1 MGRLGSTFFGE
12 LRFGQETS
20 RFYRTSTVHSDGIFA
35 GSDRVLSLNRQAAA
49 WAELFILETAR
60 TDDNVRRAEAYAS
73 ALYADATR
81 DPIEKSRVGTVW
93 KARSR
98 TRTTADLGLNR
109 SPTTLV
115 NSVEAV
121 NSRVADFPRS
131 TTAYSVSSESTTNR
145 TLTVPRAADT
155 PVAALYADSTRAPYT
170 KSRGAS
176 MFASPAQVIADR
188 DQQLSPRQAET
199 YVQKTITGASG
210 SLKLIRQSQFFLN
223 GSWTESDRQFIFAE
237 PAGQF
242 GRNQFGGIRFG
253 QQRTVRDGKH
263 RTPET
268 YTDPIETVTSRTLD
282 LPRATRVFTEFF
294 EATTD
299 GFVSKPRLA
308 NTFAQALVIEAVRS
322 PLAYDRSTM
331 TFVERAFTRATADLG
346 LNRSPTSVV
355 DPVQAINDR
364 VNDHQRDPVV
374 HTPGVQADTGRA
386 LDLNRLAD
394 VYLTPL
400 LTNAERAGIAF
411 NRATTT
417 YLNTLVSDVSRALT
431 TERFP
436 TSFTDALAANSGRA
450 ATLRANATSFT
461 SPVQTVADRD
471 GVVFGREANVW
482 VETLLDE
489 AVRDGIGFDRT
500 SNTYTK
506 TMWVEQ
512 PRAIIAFTR
521 TSNTFAQAM
530 FRASDRKFIH
540 LDDGEFGTARFG
552 QAVFGDTTVEQDG
565 KKRGAETFITIID
578 QGATRE
584 LTVRANPSTFV
595 EALRADTA
603 RTLSLPR
610 LGRAFFDRA
619 RVRATG
625 DLGLERQPTTIVD
638 PLNADYTRV
647 LDFPRATNTYVQPV
661 WINGDVYYLRR
672 AASFME
678 TVENASER
686 QLSLQAL
693 ANVYSEMVLT
703 NAGGTLT
710 LDRAAATFLKAT
722 IADIGRTVEK
732 PRETVVHIEDVQALV
747 DRVLERS
754 RNTNVWIGPAQME
767 TDAGAP
773 HWIINGLQVQE
784 LVEEVRTWNSMTL
797 TFRSDKTTVKDRLR
811 PLFDRPGKVDV
822 VDEIDG
828 GFRAVNRA
836 GPSNQLD
843 TQAPFGRGEARPVDS
858 WYVNGY
864 SEEVVGRDGTSWEVE
879 VELTPEKEKAHD
891 NEYGTLD
898 EEYREERTGDRWKF
912 AFEYGDIVT
921 RRVTT
926 ELERSPEGTVVGA
939 EIQLV
944 LTQDELCR
952 LEESAGKLAATNLR
966 EIPDGADLMEDVTAD
981 DRNTVAVTPPDG
993 SEETLAPGAYVIS
1006 EFETTY
1012 NRGAYVVAL
1021 SIKQT

>member
-1 MGRLGSTFFGE
+1 MPRLGATFFGE
-12 LRFGQETS
+12 VRFGEEVS
-20 RFYRTSTVHSDGIFA
+20 RFYRVSTVHSDGIFT

-49 WAELFILETAR
+49 WAELFILETTREDA
-60 TDDNVRRAEAYAS
+60 NVRRAEAYAS

-81 DPIEKSRVGTVW
+81 DPFEKSRVGTVW
-93 KARSR
+93 KGRSR

-115 NSVEAV
+115 SQVDVSDGRAL
-121 NSRVADFPRS
+121 DLPRS
-131 TTAYSVSSESTTNR
+131 PAAYSVSSEATTNG
-145 TLTVPRAADT
+145 TLTLPRT
-155 PVAALYADSTRAPYT
+155 GETSVAALYAGSTRAPYT

-199 YVQKTITGASG
+199 YVQKTIAGASG
-210 SLKLIRQSQFFLN
+210 ALELIRQSQFFLN
-223 GSWTESDRQFIFAE
+223 GSWTESDRQFIFTE

-242 GRNQFGGIRFG
+242 GRNKFGQIRFG
-253 QQRTVRDGKH
+253 QERTVRDGKH

-268 YTDPIETVTSRTLD
+268 YTDPIQTVTSRTLD
-282 LPRATRVFTEFF
+282 LPRAARVFTEFF

-308 NTFAQALVIEAVRS
+308 NTFTQALVTEAIRS

-331 TFVERAFTRATADLG
+331 TFVERAFTRATANLG

-394 VYLTPL
+394 VYLSPL
-400 LTNAERAGIAF
+400 VTNAERAGIAF
-411 NRATTT
+411 NRAANT
-417 YLNTLVSDVSRALT
+417 YLNTLVSNVSRALT

-436 TSFTDALAANSGRA
+436 TAFFDTLGADSGRA
-450 ATLRANATSFT
+450 ATLQADATSFT
-461 SPVQTVADRD
+461 SPLQAVADRD
-471 GVVFGREANVW
+471 GVIFGREANVW
-482 VETLLDE
+482 VETLLDK
-489 AVRDGIGFDRT
+489 AVRSGIDFSRT
-500 SNTYTK
+500 PNTYTK
-506 TMWVEQ
+506 SFQVDQ
-512 PRAIIAFTR
+512 GKAIIAFTR
-521 TSNTFAQAM
+521 TANTFAKAM
-530 FRASDRKFIH
+530 FRASDRKFIY
-540 LDDGEFGTARFG
+540 LDDGRMGTARFG
-552 QAVFGDTTVEQDG
+552 EAVFGDTAVEKEG
-565 KKRGAETFITIID
+565 KTRGAETFVTVIEQD
-578 QGATRE
+578 VTRG

-610 LGRAFFDRA
+610 LGRAFFDRT

-625 DLGLERQPTTIVD
+625 DLGLERRPTTIVD

-647 LDFPRATNTYVQPV
+647 LDFPRASNTYVQPV

-678 TVENASER
+678 TVEMATDR

-693 ANVYSEMVLT
+693 ANVYSELILT

-710 LDRAAATFLKAT
+710 LDRAAATFLQAVA
-722 IADIGRTVEK
+722 ADLGRTVEK
-732 PRETVVHIEDVQALV
+732 PRETVVHIKDVQALV

-754 RNTNVWIGPAQME
+754 RNPQTFVNPLWSTADG
-767 TDAGAP
+767 GAP

-784 LVEEVRTWNSMTL
+784 LVEEVRTWDSMTL
-797 TFRSDKTTVKDRLR
+797 TFRSDKKTVKDRLR

-822 VDEIDG
+822 VEEIDG

-836 GPSNQLD
+836 GPSNQLT
-843 TQAPFGRGEARPVDS
+843 TQAPFGRGEVRPIDT
-858 WYVNGY
+858 WYVAGY
-864 SEEVVGRDGTSWEVE
+864 SEEVVGRDGSSWEVE
-879 VELTPEKEKAHD
+879 VEMTPDKEKAYD

-898 EEYREERTGDRWKF
+898 SKHTESQTQNRWKF
-912 AFEYGDIVT
+912 AFDYGDIVT

-926 ELERSPEGTVVGA
+926 NVERAPDGTVVGA
-939 EIQLV
+939 DIELV
-944 LTQDELCR
+944 LEQDELRR

-966 EIPDGADLMEDVTAD
+966 EVPDGADLMEDVTAD
-981 DRNTVAVTPPDG
+981 DRNTVTITPPTG
-993 SEETLAPGAYVIS
+993 SEETLAGGEYVID
-1006 EFETTY
+1006 EFETVF
-1012 NRGAYVVAL
+1012 NRGAYVVTL
-1021 SIKQT
+1021 TIKQT